1 MHLYLTADYI
11 YNTDMSYNVY
21 LREKMYFIHREETQ
35 TPPLMSTLSSESI
48 EWGHMLYPLL
58 CQHISTFTAPHSS
71 MPMKWMAEGWEW
83 SSENAFATVS
93 VSKSPLININPRRK
107 APDKC
112 PQYHQ
117 ASFTS
122 MQPLLLLEQYFC
134 SSCMMGEIWFRCRIL
149 LVILFFI
156 FRMKRFSQGK
166 R

>member
-1 MHLYLTADYI
+1 MHLHLTADYI

-58 CQHISTFTAPHSS
+58 CQHISTFTAPHSIIHTS

-83 SSENAFATVS
+83 SLENAFATIS

-107 APDKC
+107 APEKMSSVSPSFLHLLCLSLFLTNTTAKC
-112 PQYHQ
+112 LPH
-117 ASFTS
+117 SI
-122 MQPLLLLEQYFC
+122 
-134 SSCMMGEIWFRCRIL
+134 SSWLNFH
-149 LVILFFI
+149 
-156 FRMKRFSQGK
+156 
-166 R
+166 